1 MVRGKSGGRG
11 ATSVR
16 ATQDA
21 PPGGP
26 GSRPFS
32 PPAGNWLFKGGDG
45 RLTAYACTPHGLLR
59 WTEAAAPRTGWT
71 GPETFEVEGWTG
83 TAAMAQSREG
93 YVHFVAVRT
102 GEAGPGGPGGSDGPG
117 GSGRPEIIVA
127 TQFQP
132 GRPLTDWHSLGT
144 PALRG
149 GPDGDRLTGPP
160 RIAVNQRSGSTHV
173 LVSLRRGGVLRRSRN
188 AEGAWGGWKQVAP
201 EPYEGDVAPLMS
213 AGGPLEL
220 LALGPAGADR
230 WVGVG
235 QGRFQLADRIPTPV
249 LPGTAVLCETG
260 PRRVTYF
267 WRYPGDGSLV
277 AWRAGHQGAPGGL
290 MGLGGAGGRGAPGVV
305 RSVIGG
311 YDCTVL
317 AQTGAEGDVE
327 LTAYVTENEGY
338 GAWWA
343 SLGGHGAHAPQVAV
357 DAAGRIVV
365 AAFDARGALI
375 CTRQDTTQ
383 QGLVFGSWEA
393 V

>member
-1 MVRGKSGGRG
+1 M
-11 ATSVR
+11 
-16 ATQDA
+16 QDA
-21 PPGGP
+21 APGGP
-26 GSRPFS
+26 GSRRS
-32 PPAGNWLFKGGDG
+32 PSVAGNWLFKGGDG

-59 WTEAAAPRTGWT
+59 WTEAAAPHAGWT
-71 GPETFEVEGWTG
+71 GPDVFEIPGWLG
-83 TAAMAQSREG
+83 TVAMAQSREG
-93 YVHFVAVRT
+93 YVHFVALR
-102 GEAGPGGPGGSDGPG
+102 AGQDGAQGP
-117 GSGRPEIIVA
+117 EVIVS

-132 GRPLTDWHSLGT
+132 GRGMIDWHSLGT
-144 PALRG
+144 PGLRG
-149 GPDGDRLTGPP
+149 GPADDRLAGPP

-173 LVSLRRGGVLRRSRN
+173 LVSLRHGGVLRRSRN

-201 EPYEGDVAPLMS
+201 EPYGGDVAPLMS

-220 LALGPAGADR
+220 LALGRAGADR

-249 LPGTAVLCETG
+249 VPGTPVLCETG

-277 AWRAGHQGAPGGL
+277 AWRAGQQGAQGGGL
-290 MGLGGAGGRGAPGVV
+290 MALGGAGGTGAPGVV
-305 RSVIGG
+305 RAVIGG

-338 GAWWA
+338 GTWWA

-357 DAAGRIVV
+357 DGAGRIVV
-365 AAFDARGALI
+365 AAFDADGALI

-383 QGLVFGSWEA
+383 QGLAFGPWDA
-393 V
+393 A

>member
-11 ATSVR
+11 TTSVR

-26 GSRPFS
+26 GSRPS
-32 PPAGNWLFKGGDG
+32 APPAGNWLFKGGDG

-71 GPETFEVEGWTG
+71 GPDTFDVEGWTG

-102 GEAGPGGPGGSDGPG
+102 GRDGSDGGQGPG
-117 GSGRPEIIVA
+117 RSEIIVA
-127 TQFQP
+127 TQFQT
-132 GRPLTDWHSLGT
+132 GRPLTDWHSLGI

-149 GPDGDRLTGPP
+149 GPAGDRLTGPP
-160 RIAVNQRSGSTHV
+160 RIAVNQRSGATHV

-201 EPYEGDVAPLMS
+201 EPYEGEVTPLMS

-249 LPGTAVLCETG
+249 LPGTPVLCETG

-290 MGLGGAGGRGAPGVV
+290 MGLGGAGGKGAPGVV

-343 SLGGHGAHAPQVAV
+343 SLGGHGAYAPQVAV

-383 QGLVFGSWEA
+383 QGLVFGPWEA
-393 V
+393 A

>member
-1 MVRGKSGGRG
+1 MVRGKSGSRG

-16 ATQDA
+16 TAQDA
-21 PPGGP
+21 PRGGP
-26 GSRPFS
+26 GSRRSS
-32 PPAGNWLFKGGDG
+32 PPAGNWLFQGGDG
-45 RLTAYACTPHGLLR
+45 RLTAYACTPHGLVR

-71 GPETFEVEGWTG
+71 GPDTFEVEGWTG
-83 TAAMAQSREG
+83 TAAMARSREG
-93 YVHFVAVRT
+93 YVHLVALR
-102 GEAGPGGPGGSDGPG
+102 AAQD
-117 GSGRPEIIVA
+117 GSGRPEIIVS

-132 GRPLTDWHSLGT
+132 GRPMTDWHSLGS
-144 PALRG
+144 PGLRG
-149 GPDGDRLTGPP
+149 GPTDDRLAGPP

-173 LVSLRRGGVLRRSRN
+173 LVSMRHGGVLRRSRN

-201 EPYEGDVAPLMS
+201 EPYGGDVAPLMS
-213 AGGPLEL
+213 SGGPLEL

-249 LPGTAVLCETG
+249 VPGTPVLCETG

-277 AWRAGHQGAPGGL
+277 AWRAGQQGAPGGL
-290 MGLGGAGGRGAPGVV
+290 MGLGGAGGKGAPGVV

-317 AQTGAEGDVE
+317 AQTGAEGDIE

-338 GAWWA
+338 GTWWA

-365 AAFDARGALI
+365 AALDADGALI

-383 QGLVFGSWEA
+383 QGLVFGPWEA
-393 V
+393 A